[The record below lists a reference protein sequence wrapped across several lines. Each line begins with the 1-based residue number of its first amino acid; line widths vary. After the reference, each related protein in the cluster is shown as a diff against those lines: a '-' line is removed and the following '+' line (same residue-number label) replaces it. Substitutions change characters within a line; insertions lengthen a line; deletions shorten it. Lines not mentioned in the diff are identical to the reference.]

1 MDTTKVKL
9 QAKENLT
16 TGGRVAMHHTRVPA
30 LKVALEVALAQ
41 ILELV
46 VVVCMSSWAMNLRQT
61 SLPFRFDF
69 SN

>member
-9 QAKENLT
+9 QAKENIT
-16 TGGRVAMHHTRVPA
+16 PGGRVAMHHTRVPA

-46 VVVCMSSWAMNLRQT
+46 VVVCMSSWAVNLRQS
-61 SLPFRFDF
+61 SLPFRIDF
-69 SN
+69 SK